1 MTASERETI
10 YREAVATLDGE
21 GSAGVR
27 LHRLCDYLR
36 QCIPAYDWVGF
47 YLVVPGERLL
57 VLGPFAGE
65 PTEHLRIEFGR
76 GICGQAAERRETFV
90 VDDVR
95 NQSNYLSCSVK
106 VRAEIV
112 VPVYHGGE
120 VVGEI
125 DIDSHSVAPFTE
137 HDRTL
142 LEALAPV
149 VAPLVAQVAPASSAG

>member
-10 YREAVATLDGE
+10 YREAVAILDGD
-21 GSAGVR
+21 GSAGMR

-36 QCIPAYDWVGF
+36 QCVSAYDWVGF

-76 GICGQAAERRETFV
+76 GICGQAAERKETFV
-90 VDDVR
+90 VDDVQT
-95 NQSNYLSCSVK
+95 QSNYLSCSVK

-112 VPVYHGGE
+112 VPVFHAGQ

-125 DIDSHSVAPFTE
+125 DIDSHSVSPFTE
-137 HDRTL
+137 HDRAL
-142 LEALAPV
+142 LEALALV
-149 VAPLVAQVAPASSAG
+149 VAPLVAQVAPSNSEG